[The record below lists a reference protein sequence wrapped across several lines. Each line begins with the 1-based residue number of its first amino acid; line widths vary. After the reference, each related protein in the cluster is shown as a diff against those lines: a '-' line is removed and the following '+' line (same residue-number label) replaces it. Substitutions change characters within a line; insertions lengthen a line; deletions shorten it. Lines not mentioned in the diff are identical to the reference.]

1 MTVPAGAQDAPTDL
15 AVDGGGGVALAGG
28 GVQLD
33 SAGFEVLNEAECLS
47 LLSKATLGRVAVTIG
62 ALPAIF
68 PVNFCMVAGQVV
80 FCSGE
85 GTKLTAALSG
95 TIVAF
100 EADWACVPQGEM
112 WSVQLVGASRVVEP
126 ATDRLAAQ
134 LAALGSWA
142 PVPRRYL
149 VKITPERI
157 TGRRLPARSR
167 PE

>member
-1 MTVPAGAQDAPTDL
+1 
-15 AVDGGGGVALAGG
+15 
-28 GVQLD
+28 
-33 SAGFEVLNEAECLS
+33 LS
-47 LLSKATLGRVAVTIG
+47 LLAKPTLGRVAVTIG

-100 EADWACVPQGEM
+100 ETDWATRGEV

-126 ATDRLAAQ
+126 ATDRAAAE
-134 LAALGSWA
+134 LAALRSLA

-157 TGRRLPARSR
+157 SGRRLPVSSR
-167 PE
+167 LE

>member
-1 MTVPAGAQDAPTDL
+1 MTLIAGAQGAPTGL
-15 AVDGGGGVALAGG
+15 A
-28 GVQLD
+28 LD
-33 SAGFEVLNEAECLS
+33 SAGFEILDQAECFS
-47 LLSKATLGRVAVTIG
+47 LLSKVTLGRVAVTIG
-62 ALPAIF
+62 ALQAIF

-100 EADWACVPQGEM
+100 ETDWATRGEV

-126 ATDRLAAQ
+126 ATDLAAAE
-134 LAALGSWA
+134 LAALRSLA

-157 TGRRLPARSR
+157 SGRRLPVRSR
-167 PE
+167 LE

>member
-1 MTVPAGAQDAPTDL
+1 MTLIAGAQGAPTGL
-15 AVDGGGGVALAGG
+15 A
-28 GVQLD
+28 LD
-33 SAGFEVLNEAECLS
+33 SAGFEILDQAECFS
-47 LLSKATLGRVAVTIG
+47 LLSKVTLGRVAVTIG

-100 EADWACVPQGEM
+100 ETDWATRGEV

-126 ATDRLAAQ
+126 ATDLAAAE
-134 LAALGSWA
+134 LAALRSLA

-157 TGRRLPARSR
+157 SGRRLPGRSR
-167 PE
+167 LE

>member
-1 MTVPAGAQDAPTDL
+1 MP
-15 AVDGGGGVALAGG
+15 
-28 GVQLD
+28 
-33 SAGFEVLNEAECLS
+33 
-47 LLSKATLGRVAVTIG
+47 GRHFLYS

-100 EADWACVPQGEM
+100 ETDWATRGEV

-126 ATDRLAAQ
+126 ATDLAAAE
-134 LAALGSWA
+134 LAALRSLA

-157 TGRRLPARSR
+157 SGRRLPVRSR
-167 PE
+167 LE

>member
-1 MTVPAGAQDAPTDL
+1 MTLIAGAQGAPTGL
-15 AVDGGGGVALAGG
+15 A
-28 GVQLD
+28 LD
-33 SAGFEVLNEAECLS
+33 SAGVEILDQAECFS
-47 LLSKATLGRVAVTIG
+47 LLSKVTLGRVAVTIG

-100 EADWACVPQGEM
+100 ETDWATRGEV
-112 WSVQLVGASRVVEP
+112 WSVQLVGASRGVEP
-126 ATDRLAAQ
+126 ATDLAAAE
-134 LAALGSWA
+134 LAALRSLA

-157 TGRRLPARSR
+157 SGRRLPVRSR
-167 PE
+167 LE

>member
-1 MTVPAGAQDAPTDL
+1 MTLIAGAQGAPTGL
-15 AVDGGGGVALAGG
+15 A
-28 GVQLD
+28 LD
-33 SAGFEVLNEAECLS
+33 SAGFEILDQAECFS
-47 LLSKATLGRVAVTIG
+47 LLSKVTLGRVAVTLG

-100 EADWACVPQGEM
+100 ETDWATRGEV

-126 ATDRLAAQ
+126 ATDLAAAE
-134 LAALGSWA
+134 LAALRSLA

-157 TGRRLPARSR
+157 SGRRLPVRSR
-167 PE
+167 LE

>member
-1 MTVPAGAQDAPTDL
+1 VDDLIAGAQGAPTGL
-15 AVDGGGGVALAGG
+15 A
-28 GVQLD
+28 LD
-33 SAGFEVLNEAECLS
+33 SAGFEILDQAECFS
-47 LLSKATLGRVAVTIG
+47 LLSKVTLGRVAVTIG

-95 TIVAF
+95 RSWRSRPIGRPGRSVERA
-100 EADWACVPQGEM
+100 AGGRVPGRRT
-112 WSVQLVGASRVVEP
+112 GDRPRSRR
-126 ATDRLAAQ
+126 A
-134 LAALGSWA
+134 AALRSLA

-157 TGRRLPARSR
+157 SGRRLPVRSR
-167 PE
+167 LE

>member
-1 MTVPAGAQDAPTDL
+1 MTITAGAQSPTTGPALGD
-15 AVDGGGGVALAGG
+15 VALKGTAI
-28 GVQLD
+28 D
-33 SAGFEVLNEAECLS
+33 SAGFEILDQAECLS

-100 EADWACVPQGEM
+100 EVDSARVTEGEV

-126 ATDRLAAQ
+126 ATDWAAAE
-134 LAALGSWA
+134 LAALRSMA

-157 TGRRLPARSR
+157 SGRRLPVRSR
-167 PE
+167 LG

>member
-1 MTVPAGAQDAPTDL
+1 MTLIAGAHGAPTGL
-15 AVDGGGGVALAGG
+15 V
-28 GVQLD
+28 LD
-33 SAGFEVLNEAECLS
+33 SAGFEILDQAECLS
-47 LLSKATLGRVAVTIG
+47 LLAKPTLGRVAVTIG

-100 EADWACVPQGEM
+100 ETDWATRGEV

-126 ATDRLAAQ
+126 ATDRAAAE
-134 LAALGSWA
+134 LAALRSLA

-157 TGRRLPARSR
+157 SGRRLPVSCRL
-167 PE
+167 E

>member
-1 MTVPAGAQDAPTDL
+1 MTLSRGVEVAMSEPAAGD
-15 AVDGGGGVALAGG
+15 AGG
-28 GVQLD
+28 GILLD
-33 SAGFEVLNEAECLS
+33 SAGFEILDRAECFS

-100 EADWACVPQGEM
+100 EAEGAGEPGGDV
-112 WSVQLVGASRVVEP
+112 WSVQMVGASRVVDP
-126 ATDRLAAQ
+126 AADRVTAELAAQ
-134 LAALGSWA
+134 RSWA

-157 TGRRLPARSR
+157 SGRRLPARAR
-167 PE
+167 PD

>member
-1 MTVPAGAQDAPTDL
+1 MTLIAGAHGAPTGL
-15 AVDGGGGVALAGG
+15 V
-28 GVQLD
+28 LD
-33 SAGFEVLNEAECLS
+33 SAGFEILDQAECLS
-47 LLSKATLGRVAVTIG
+47 LLAKATLGRVAVTIG

-100 EADWACVPQGEM
+100 ETDWATRGEV

-126 ATDRLAAQ
+126 ATDRAAAE
-134 LAALGSWA
+134 LAALRSLA

-157 TGRRLPARSR
+157 SGRRLPVRSR
-167 PE
+167 LG

>member
-1 MTVPAGAQDAPTDL
+1 VTLFSGAETRWSADDD
-15 AVDGGGGVALAGG
+15 DGLVA
-28 GVQLD
+28 LD
-33 SAGFEVLNEAECLS
+33 SAGFEILGRAQCLS
-47 LLSKATLGRVAVTIG
+47 LLSEATLGRVAVTIG

-80 FCSGE
+80 FRSGE

-100 EADWACVPQGEM
+100 EADWASEPDGEV
-112 WSVQLVGASRVVEP
+112 WSVQIVGPSRVVDP
-126 ATDRLAAQ
+126 AADRVAAE
-134 LAALGSWA
+134 LAALKSWA

-157 TGRRLPARSR
+157 SGRRLRSR
-167 PE
+167 LRPD

>member
-1 MTVPAGAQDAPTDL
+1 MTLIEGAQGATTGL
-15 AVDGGGGVALAGG
+15 ALEDVVLDDIT
-28 GVQLD
+28 LD
-33 SAGFEVLNEAECLS
+33 SAGFEILDQAECLS

-100 EADWACVPQGEM
+100 ETDWACVPQGEV

-126 ATDRLAAQ
+126 ATDRAAAE
-134 LAALGSWA
+134 LAALRSLA

-157 TGRRLPARSR
+157 SGRRLPARSR
-167 PE
+167 LE

>member
-1 MTVPAGAQDAPTDL
+1 MTLIAGAQGAPTGL
-15 AVDGGGGVALAGG
+15 A
-28 GVQLD
+28 LD
-33 SAGFEVLNEAECLS
+33 SAGFEILDQAECFS
-47 LLSKATLGRVAVTIG
+47 LLSKVTLGRVAVTIG

-100 EADWACVPQGEM
+100 ETDWATRGEV

-126 ATDRLAAQ
+126 ATDLAAAE
-134 LAALGSWA
+134 LAALRSWA

-157 TGRRLPARSR
+157 SGRRLPVRSR
-167 PE
+167 LE